1 MADGHVPSYAQ
12 FPDEWNGGC
21 VSCGASRDGR
31 IPRVLSI
38 AGTDPTGGAGMHAD
52 LKAFSAH
59 GAYGMGVVTALVSQN
74 TRGVR
79 DVHVPPVEFLRSQL
93 DAVSD
98 DVAIDAIKI
107 GMLFD
112 APVIAE
118 VTDWLEGL
126 RGGNAAASEVAEVAA
141 EDAATGIAAQDAP
154 TADDEFL
161 DGTPSPI
168 VVLDPVMVATSGDRL
183 LKAEAEDA
191 LRGLLRHIDLVT
203 PNIPEIGR
211 AHV

>member
-1 MADGHVPSYAQ
+1 MLPWAPPRSCILAVPQ
-12 FPDEWNGGC
+12 DWTGGC
-21 VSCGASRDGR
+21 VTCGAGRDGR

-38 AGTDPTGGAGMHAD
+38 AGTDPTGGAGLQAD

-112 APVIAE
+112 APIIAE

-126 RGGNAAASEVAEVAA
+126 RSGNTAAA
-141 EDAATGIAAQDAP
+141 DAAGDAAAGIAAQDAP

-161 DGTPSPI
+161 DGALPI
-168 VVLDPVMVATSGDRL
+168 VLDPVMVASGDRL
-183 LKAEAEDA
+183 LKEGG
-191 LRGLLRHIDLVT
+191 R
-203 PNIPEIGR
+203 GR
-211 AHV
+211 AA

>member
-74 TRGVR
+74 TMGVR
-79 DVHVPPVEFLRSQL
+79 DVHVPPVDFLRSQL

-98 DVAIDAIKI
+98 DVAIDAVKI

-112 APVIAE
+112 APIIAE
-118 VTDWLEGL
+118 VASWLDGV
-126 RGGNAAASEVAEVAA
+126 RGGESGVDGNGSDGNGSGDNGGDGTANDGTAGDVTDEAAARRAS
-141 EDAATGIAAQDAP
+141 IISAP
-154 TADDEFL
+154 TSPTRPRPPPSSCS
-161 DGTPSPI
+161 TP
-168 VVLDPVMVATSGDRL
+168 
-183 LKAEAEDA
+183 
-191 LRGLLRHIDLVT
+191 
-203 PNIPEIGR
+203 
-211 AHV
+211 